1 MEFLEFFRLFCFGM
15 EGKSLVSELG
25 LSFLCKILVPA
36 SAVSNSVFSMEIR
49 PEVMRGGLLLLFN
62 LRSWSELLRGGGSG
76 GSIDDLL
83 SSIQPSK
90 VDS

>member
-49 PEVMRGGLLLLFN
+49 PEIMGGGPLLQFK
-62 LRSWSELLRGGGSG
+62 LRFWSELLGGGVG
-76 GSIDDLL
+76 GE
-83 SSIQPSK
+83 
-90 VDS
+90 